1 MVTVEYDATQQTEAL
16 SSVQAQKRKLGDT
29 DLEIAD
35 SEDEDYGWGDD
46 DELPPMPSQW
56 QGSEDLLLTR
66 EPESE
71 VYEIDGADEGEEQE
85 EDPDDNIKSGS
96 NAGQKKTLPP
106 YDP

>member
-1 MVTVEYDATQQTEAL
+1 LVAVEYDTTQRTEAL

-66 EPESE
+66 EHESE
-71 VYEIDGADEGEEQE
+71 VYVIDGADEGEEQE
-85 EDPDDNIKSGS
+85 EDPDNSIKSS
-96 NAGQKKTLPP
+96 NNAGQKTPRP
-106 YDP
+106 DEP